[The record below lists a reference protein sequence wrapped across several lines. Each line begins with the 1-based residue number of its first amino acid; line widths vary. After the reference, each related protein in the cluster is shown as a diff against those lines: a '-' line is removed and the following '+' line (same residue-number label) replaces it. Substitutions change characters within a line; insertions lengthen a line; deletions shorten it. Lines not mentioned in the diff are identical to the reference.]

1 MRATLFQQLTK
12 IRAESAKS
20 GTNRNKP
27 ILDTSDLLP
36 RSSFHRKRKQ
46 EEHNNSFN
54 EYSSSFR
61 FPDKERYEQEI
72 KSLKN
77 SMHSLENEN
86 LRLKTRIHQMEDNQ
100 LKQEKIIQELDRI
113 GPVKAPLL
121 QALNFS
127 SAQTALKK
135 EILNMRQE
143 LQKKDKELQNLKKTQ
158 RLSQITELQ
167 IERAAFQEETIRLR
181 QQIDSLFKA
190 SLYNLQQNNVEQI
203 IQERIFALVAQIQ
216 QHLMQQRELEKVIDR
231 LKKECLKYRSQQI
244 DAEYRSK
251 REIKKLIAQLKEETS
266 NNQKENNKELKQNPT
281 KADELQNL
289 TDLMFAKQEIKTK
302 DSEIERL
309 NQIIFD
315 LEVQIKEMQLS
326 SNLDAQ
332 DPQNQSQQL
341 DATSKSKQ
349 IKISSPVF
357 ATEILQEIAL
367 PIKKSIVIQEPQAV
381 IKQPPKRRI
390 IPVKFE
396 DIKIIG
402 ETLKY
407 RLMAMD
413 IGVQQIDDYLYEG
426 ESMTIKELKDKLR
439 LYPFNLAKDES
450 LILARYIME
459 GENDIYELEDM
470 AQNPAP
476 YIRSVFRKVLFNYK
490 LEIVKSQFEYSEKI
504 KDVLTRFKPFIISNI
519 KQLYGKDCIRVSKS
533 QFIDA
538 LTSLNIELNQFEID
552 YLIVQGILESRSV
565 ESLNYEEML
574 KYEPIKIEDQQL
586 SFLLTE
592 IANEN
597 KQKAEMSV
605 IMECP
610 EKVSEIEQQ
619 EQANDSNANF
629 NEEQQLDIEN
639 QYITVD
645 QYVKQQFDQENEK
658 FKQESSSDYNL
669 DQ

>member
-20 GTNRNKP
+20 GTTRNKP
-27 ILDTSDLLP
+27 TLDTSDLLP

-72 KSLKN
+72 KSLKSN
-77 SMHSLENEN
+77 MHSLENEN

-135 EILNMRQE
+135 EILNIRQE

-190 SLYNLQQNNVEQI
+190 SLYNLQQNNVEQN

-216 QHLMQQRELEKVIDR
+216 QHLIQQRELEKVIDR

-244 DAEYRSK
+244 DSEYRNK

-266 NNQKENNKELKQNPT
+266 NNQKENNRELKQNPT

-289 TDLMFAKQEIKTK
+289 TDLMFAKQEIKAK

-326 SNLDAQ
+326 SNLEAQ

-349 IKISSPVF
+349 VKISSPVF

-367 PIKKSIVIQEPQAV
+367 PIKKSIVIQETQAV
-381 IKQPPKRRI
+381 SKQPPRRRI

-413 IGVQQIDDYLYEG
+413 IGIQQIDEYLYEG

-459 GENDIYELEDM
+459 GENDIYELEDV

-476 YIRSVFRKVLFNYK
+476 YIRSVFRKILFNYK

-629 NEEQQLDIEN
+629 NEEQQLDIDN

-645 QYVKQQFDQENEK
+645 QYVKQQFDSENEK